1 MAVIFEARGGF
12 ALFRKG
18 YTTTSSVSFPL
29 PPPTALGGLIAA
41 ILGID
46 SGASTRGDQALYW
59 ERLTGN
65 RVALRILNPLRYF
78 RGSLNF
84 WNVKEPQKNP
94 HVQVKHQFLKDVAY
108 RIYVEGPLE
117 GPLEEILSRGGFRY
131 TPYLGVAYALADL
144 RWVGRVDRETLP
156 PGPVHVSSVLPEADG
171 TVLDVLASRGTF
183 REILPFRMT
192 QERGLTGSL
201 SVYFAPRPD
210 QCLVLTERGAA
221 DVARCG
227 DDVVAFFP
235 PW

>member
-1 MAVIFEARGGF
+1 MAAVFEVRGGL

-29 PPPTALGGLIAA
+29 PPPTALGGLVAA

-59 ERLTGN
+59 DHLAGN
-65 RVALRILNPLRYF
+65 RGALRILEPLRYF

-84 WNVKEPQKNP
+84 WNVKDPQKNT
-94 HVQVKHQFLKDVAY
+94 HVQVKHQFLKNVGY
-108 RIYVEGPLE
+108 RIFLE
-117 GPLEEILSRGGFRY
+117 GPLEEPLEEILSQGGFRY

-144 RWVGRVDRETLP
+144 RWIGRYPKEDLP
-156 PGPVHVSSVLPEADG
+156 PGPVQVSSVVPEAEDLI
-171 TVLDVLASRGTF
+171 LDVLASGGAF

-192 QERGLTGSL
+192 RERGLADSL
-201 SVYFAPRPD
+201 SVYFSPHPD
-210 QCLVLTERGAA
+210 QPLTLKERGKA

-227 DDVVAFFP
+227 SDVVAFFP